1 MFKLD
6 PTNIPTKHPKVQF
19 FWPPEFS
26 LLKVFMSGLSGGGG
40 YIVHTSTPV
49 PASEVSNAQMPLDWT
64 KMNVCDPSD
73 PSSIRTPRSVAGP
86 EYDECFLSTSTDLTI
101 IGTSGYKVT
110 KIADLE
116 QMPLLTT
123 LILRSHLIEKMENLG
138 SLSQLEKLE
147 LYDNQIEA
155 LEDLEVS
162 ERALWKTR
170 AMISLARVD
179 GLRCRVL
186 DSP

>member
-1 MFKLD
+1 
-6 PTNIPTKHPKVQF
+6 
-19 FWPPEFS
+19 
-26 LLKVFMSGLSGGGG
+26 MSGLSGGGG